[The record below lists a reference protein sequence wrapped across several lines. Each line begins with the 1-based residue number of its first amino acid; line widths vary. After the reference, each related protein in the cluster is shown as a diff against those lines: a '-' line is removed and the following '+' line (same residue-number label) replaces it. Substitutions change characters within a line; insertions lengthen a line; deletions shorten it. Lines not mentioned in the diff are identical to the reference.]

1 MEQVWWRFWRSARW
15 TRVQTT
21 KAAKSVV
28 SICSK
33 FVERSPSTFLTLC
46 CCASQLDFASSA
58 GLEWLVTSP
67 PDHDGYHD
75 PGQASVPIDISDT
88 STLAD
93 DDRRGHS
100 DVRVPAGWPAPMR
113 NARKDF
119 AATVVRRG
127 DLFSDQV
134 VVVGGMDNCGALAS
148 VEIFDPVDG
157 TWEDLPPLLTAR
169 SDCAVAQRVSRV
181 TDTCTSG
188 RVTALSESSV
198 RHCAIALLVVIEL
211 DIGELLVLLCM
222 PPGGMDL
229 IRCV

>member
-1 MEQVWWRFWRSARW
+1 M
-15 TRVQTT
+15 
-21 KAAKSVV
+21 
-28 SICSK
+28 
-33 FVERSPSTFLTLC
+33 RSPSTFLTLC
-46 CCASQLDFASSA
+46 CCASQLDFATSA

-100 DVRVPAGWPAPMR
+100 DVQVPAGWPAPMR

-134 VVVGGMDNCGALAS
+134 VVVGGWITAERWLRLRFLTRWTEHGKTCH
-148 VEIFDPVDG
+148 PC
-157 TWEDLPPLLTAR
+157 LLHDRT
-169 SDCAVAQRVSRV
+169 VQLHN
-181 TDTCTSG
+181 G
-188 RVTALSESSV
+188 
-198 RHCAIALLVVIEL
+198 
-211 DIGELLVLLCM
+211 
-222 PPGGMDL
+222 
-229 IRCV
+229 